1 MSLFISNENQELLW
15 KVINNNPYINE
26 MDLSFKIEWFKQTIG
41 IFFDYYREK
50 KIKKEELK
58 AINKEFVERIAKDV
72 KYIIEIEEE
81 KEKKRKELEMIV
93 EKEKEKQNQFVL
105 QSVSERLA
113 PQSDE
118 INNKYNERQ
127 ENYNKLLNKDV
138 PNEINFS
145 EDINDDKISDM
156 EELLEKERKQREEVD
171 KEAHR
176 MYEEYV
182 NKNDIKVDEEIETIE
197 PK

>member
-105 QSVSERLA
+105 ESVSERLA

-182 NKNDIKVDEEIETIE
+182 NKNDIKVNEEIETIE

>member
-1 MSLFISNENQELLW
+1 MSLFISNENQEILW
-15 KVINNNPYINE
+15 KVINNNPYISE

-41 IFFDYYREK
+41 IFFDEYKEK
-50 KIKKEELK
+50 KINKEELK
-58 AINKEFVERIAKDV
+58 KINKDFIERIAKDV
-72 KYIIEIEEE
+72 KYLIELEE
-81 KEKKRKELEMIV
+81 KERERIKEMEMKL
-93 EKEKEKQNQFVL
+93 EKENEKRNEFVL
-105 QSVSERLA
+105 ETISERLA
-113 PQSDE
+113 PQSEE

-127 ENYNKLLNKDV
+127 ENYNKLLEKNV

-145 EDINDDKISDM
+145 EDINDNKITDM

-182 NKNDIKVDEEIETIE
+182 NKNDIKVEGEIETVE
-197 PK
+197 PN

>member
-105 QSVSERLA
+105 ESVSERLA

>member
-26 MDLSFKIEWFKQTIG
+26 MELSFKIEWFKQTIG
-41 IFFDYYREK
+41 LFFDYYREK
-50 KIKKEELK
+50 RIKKEELK
-58 AINKEFVERIAKDV
+58 VINKEFVERIAKDV
-72 KYIIEIEEE
+72 KYLIEIDEE

-105 QSVSERLA
+105 ESVSERLA

-145 EDINDDKISDM
+145 EDINDSKINDM

-182 NKNDIKVDEEIETIE
+182 NKNDIKVEGEIETIE
-197 PK
+197 PN

>member
-105 QSVSERLA
+105 ESVSERLA

-182 NKNDIKVDEEIETIE
+182 NKNDIKVEGEIETIE
-197 PK
+197 PN